1 MKQINTYITEKLK
14 LNRDSGRKYN
24 YHPTSKE
31 QLQRIV
37 RNLLHERGKDA
48 DLNDIDVSEIDDM
61 SGLFNH
67 IMDPH
72 NIDISEWDVSNVK
85 DMWMMFFKCKN
96 FNCDLSQW
104 DVSNVQSFGD
114 MFLGCDSLKK
124 IPEWYKDK

>member
-1 MKQINTYITEKLK
+1 MKKIGTYIIEKLK
-14 LNRDSGRKYN
+14 LNKDSGIQYN

-48 DLNDIDVSEIDDM
+48 DLNDIDVSGVDDM
-61 SGLFNH
+61 AGLFNH
-67 IMDPH
+67 VMDPH
-72 NIDISEWDVSNVK
+72 NIDISKWDVSNVK
-85 DMWMMFFKCKN
+85 DMWMMFFRCKN

-104 DVSNVQSFGD
+104 NVSKVQSFGD

-124 IPEWYKDK
+124 IPDWYKDE